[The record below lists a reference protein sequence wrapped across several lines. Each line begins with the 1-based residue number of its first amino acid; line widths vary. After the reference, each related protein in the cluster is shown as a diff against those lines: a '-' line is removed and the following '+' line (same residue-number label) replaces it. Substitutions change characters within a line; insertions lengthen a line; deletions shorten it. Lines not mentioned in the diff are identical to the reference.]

1 MLILASAKGF
11 ASEARIPVKE
21 KSNGP
26 STFKAFQPVSV
37 WMPAGTFACG
47 QTMESSSRVLVIEV
61 STAGFNAHAG
71 ICAAAVDLA
80 GRKVRVL
87 DFP

>member
-1 MLILASAKGF
+1 MAKMLILASAKGF

-26 STFKAFQPVSV
+26 STFNAFQPVSV
-37 WMPAGTFACG
+37 LIPAGTFARG

-61 STAGFNAHAG
+61 STAGFNAQTG
-71 ICAAAVDLA
+71 IGSFAFNLQTAS
-80 GRKVRVL
+80 
-87 DFP
+87 